1 MAEQEI
7 SYDAILRTEIAIE
20 ILNQARAI
28 VTARVYEL
36 EGTDPEAAE
45 ALRLRR
51 RDLIAIQHN
60 VAVADR
66 QTVENLIALRGA
78 RVKCEARF
86 WAEFRSWRRIRHPAL
101 SRWTETRAFSAT
113 TFCPTICR
121 MVSAGQG
128 SPALTCSAA
137 SRAPAKPWC

>member
-36 EGTDPEAAE
+36 EGTDPEGAD
-45 ALRLRR
+45 ALRRRR
-51 RDLIAIQHN
+51 RDLIAVQHS

-66 QTVENLIALRGA
+66 ETAENLIALWGP
-78 RVKCEARF
+78 RVKDEARF
-86 WAEFRSWRRIRHPAL
+86 WAEF
-101 SRWTETRAFSAT
+101 
-113 TFCPTICR
+113 
-121 MVSAGQG
+121 
-128 SPALTCSAA
+128 
-137 SRAPAKPWC
+137 

>member
-28 VTARVYEL
+28 VTSRVYEL

-51 RDLIAIQHN
+51 RDLIAVQQSI
-60 VAVADR
+60 VVADR
-66 QTVENLIALRGA
+66 ETVERLIALWGP
-78 RVKCEARF
+78 RVKDEARF
-86 WAEFRSWRRIRHPAL
+86 WSEF
-101 SRWTETRAFSAT
+101 
-113 TFCPTICR
+113 
-121 MVSAGQG
+121 
-128 SPALTCSAA
+128 
-137 SRAPAKPWC
+137 

>member
-7 SYDAILRTEIAIE
+7 SYDAIIRTEIAIE

-51 RDLIAIQHN
+51 RELIAVQN
-60 VAVADR
+60 SVAIADR
-66 QTVENLIALRGA
+66 ETVENLIALWGP
-78 RVKCEARF
+78 RVKDEARF
-86 WAEFRSWRRIRHPAL
+86 WAEF
-101 SRWTETRAFSAT
+101 
-113 TFCPTICR
+113 
-121 MVSAGQG
+121 
-128 SPALTCSAA
+128 
-137 SRAPAKPWC
+137 